1 MEEVKKKTIDSFES
15 VFTLKT
21 EQITL
26 TDLLATLS
34 SFAPSADPLVPP
46 PPPLIYPPCW
56 TRVRQIARTI
66 CRGPNQCSN
75 CPSSCE
81 GLITGGQGHPRLE
94 RAEST
99 IRRGG

>member
-34 SFAPSADPLVPP
+34 SFAPS
-46 PPPLIYPPCW
+46 
-56 TRVRQIARTI
+56 R
-66 CRGPNQCSN
+66 
-75 CPSSCE
+75 
-81 GLITGGQGHPRLE
+81 
-94 RAEST
+94 
-99 IRRGG
+99 